1 MKLIKHY
8 LNDGHGTSP
17 RWVYETENT
26 IIKTIPYFPSPQ
38 STVKKQIDLIN
49 EVCGFELIINHKIEE
64 KNEIW
69 KNNFNESSNLYLT
82 YQMEKLSYMYNPVD
96 SELIKRG
103 NVAPGLKY
111 IDNILKYVLPLYIDI
126 ALKIFPYGNFDL
138 SAGNAMTRDNG
149 DVCLI
154 DWDDCLLG
162 NQHDSNTLGNHLIRE
177 CVKADSTHKDNLDKK
192 EIKGNLM
199 KSIDAYEKL
208 TYNTKLSKFQ
218 IDIDETVDYLHDRWV
233 KILKREG
240 RL

>member
-1 MKLIKHY
+1 
-8 LNDGHGTSP
+8 
-17 RWVYETENT
+17 
-26 IIKTIPYFPSPQ
+26 
-38 STVKKQIDLIN
+38 
-49 EVCGFELIINHKIEE
+49 
-64 KNEIW
+64 
-69 KNNFNESSNLYLT
+69 
-82 YQMEKLSYMYNPVD
+82 
-96 SELIKRG
+96 
-103 NVAPGLKY
+103 
-111 IDNILKYVLPLYIDI
+111 
-126 ALKIFPYGNFDL
+126 
-138 SAGNAMTRDNG
+138 MTRDNG

-162 NQHDSNTLGNHLIRE
+162 NQHDSNTGNHLIRE